1 MLPDQMRS
9 KIVRFRLQ
17 GQHLSHRLP
26 PGELLQA
33 AGACGVQ
40 NTPPSAAALSLHARL
55 SGLTRDA
62 VEQALEEGKT
72 LLQTWSLRG
81 APTIFPTRDAAVFN
95 TGLLPGNS
103 RTLQTFIIGS
113 EQPLKELGMPVG
125 ELVRLTAEAARVV
138 LDGRILANKWKL
150 DQELAQHILHKLP
163 AEQQKIWQGPS
174 PFAENQIL
182 GEALVSFAL
191 RPVALQGVICF
202 APRRGNEASFVFTE
216 QWLGSP
222 PAALDLRQARRE
234 LLRRYLRCY
243 GPSTPQDFAAWTGTA
258 LQQAKE
264 TWDLVKGELV
274 EVNLEGRRAWLHA
287 EHLPDWDAPD
297 EPQGVRFLPPH
308 DPYMQQR
315 DRQVLAAD
323 KKLQR
328 TIWRTVGRPGVVL
341 LDGEIA
347 AVWRPEKRGRR
358 QKLNVTPIVTLA
370 QPARSLFEAEA
381 QTLVAVYPN
390 CDEVQ
395 VEFVDD

>member
-1 MLPDQMRS
+1 MRS

-26 PGELLQA
+26 PGELLQT

-40 NTPPSAAALSLHARL
+40 NTPPGAAALSLHARL

-264 TWDLVKGELV
+264 TWTWSK
-274 EVNLEGRRAWLHA
+274 VNWWKSISKAAGPGCMQNIFRTGMLRMSRRVCAFCPLTTRICSSA
-287 EHLPDWDAPD
+287 IA
-297 EPQGVRFLPPH
+297 RC
-308 DPYMQQR
+308 
-315 DRQVLAAD
+315 
-323 KKLQR
+323 
-328 TIWRTVGRPGVVL
+328 WRR
-341 LDGEIA
+341 I
-347 AVWRPEKRGRR
+347 KSCS
-358 QKLNVTPIVTLA
+358 
-370 QPARSLFEAEA
+370 ARSGARWA
-381 QTLVAVYPN
+381 ARAS
-390 CDEVQ
+390 CC
-395 VEFVDD
+395 